1 MKIAVFSFDFDRTF
15 GTGNIAYEYCFALYK
30 KGIDFVLFLP
40 DIPGD
45 GRSTNREDLPFKVK
59 YILPKPILSF
69 RESRGQK
76 LFFWQWY
83 IWQYFKIIDL
93 SEFSLVHCLFEYP
106 LSFMVARCAKK
117 NNLPFIMGAQG
128 TYAITPLAQWP
139 AKYLLKWSYN
149 QAKEII
155 VPSQFTKDKIKEYSK
170 EDYNIFIIHN
180 GIDFSKF
187 ANQLDM
193 ADLKNKYANHEILLT
208 VGKLISR
215 KGHDL
220 VIQALAKLKD
230 RYPNIKYLI
239 IGDGKKESFLKK
251 MTEDLQLTN
260 QVEFLGRIE
269 HDNIMK
275 YFYLC
280 DIYVHTPKFSRDL
293 KFEGFGLVY
302 LEAGACGKPVI
313 AADAGGIRDAI
324 VDGQTGLIAKNEDI
338 DDISNK
344 ISQLLDDDNLR
355 RKMGEAGREYAKQHN
370 WSIIIDK
377 FIDKYKKY
385 SL

>member
-1 MKIAVFSFDFDRTF
+1 
-15 GTGNIAYEYCFALYK
+15 
-30 KGIDFVLFLP
+30 
-40 DIPGD
+40 
-45 GRSTNREDLPFKVK
+45 
-59 YILPKPILSF
+59 
-69 RESRGQK
+69 
-76 LFFWQWY
+76 
-83 IWQYFKIIDL
+83 
-93 SEFSLVHCLFEYP
+93 
-106 LSFMVARCAKK
+106 
-117 NNLPFIMGAQG
+117 
-128 TYAITPLAQWP
+128 
-139 AKYLLKWSYN
+139 
-149 QAKEII
+149 
-155 VPSQFTKDKIKEYSK
+155 
-170 EDYNIFIIHN
+170 
-180 GIDFSKF
+180 
-187 ANQLDM
+187 
-193 ADLKNKYANHEILLT
+193 
-208 VGKLISR
+208 
-215 KGHDL
+215 
-220 VIQALAKLKD
+220 
-230 RYPNIKYLI
+230 
-239 IGDGKKESFLKK
+239 
-251 MTEDLQLTN
+251 MTEDLQLTH